1 METREVKRMQNQ
13 TSNVSTTVPVPPS
26 TSELCQEYTNAIFY
40 DVGMPFYAIVAI
52 LIISLFERRRYKSD
66 VCYGK
71 PGLPLPINFLD
82 GTSNSVANAAAF
94 GCTLEHILVYLLF
107 GKISVN
113 RWLVG
118 IVLFFL
124 TFLAALV
131 FYPIFACLNSS
142 SRVFG
147 SLFGFFY
154 TLLLASVMFTRSYLC
169 DISRWYWALYAV
181 TLVSEIYIMVLFV
194 YRFYTAIFK
203 KSKFH
208 KELLVKIDQVLHV
221 KKLLVAPKSNIEK
234 KDIRQR
240 IVSYSETV
248 LAEAELCCLHKSLY
262 RCTTRTLAT
271 NTIVLLV
278 FYSNFLLTI
287 YLGEIIESC
296 LSYLAALVSPISMNF
311 HEQIVILSD
320 VIRVSLII
328 GNITS
333 AIYLITNMVL
343 IYRSQRQHL
352 MRRWR
357 GDKSFIPSQCKLDHS
372 EMLVKNLMYAGHQV
386 SYLIAGYLIFQIV
399 VIAFCLVLSYF
410 FILPIMKKVPEAFL
424 TPMEFFL
431 PGVIFLFV
439 LRFILR
445 FISSRVFLQ
454 NHYLSSDNGNHWEKA
469 LALDNRRVYQNL
481 SFFLFFYYILT
492 GLYRCIFRVLTSICI
507 NTFYIARMDKP
518 LLIPGFERFDIGY
531 MTYLGFLE
539 VELHQCHPVVVVC
552 CDQLMKSVNHLSSNQ
567 DISLESPMEAYKRNK
582 MSKMYTRR
590 VRNKWQKM
598 KTLILNQNLCNESK
612 SNVSFQQPRPAKL
625 NLF

>member
-1 METREVKRMQNQ
+1 MQNQ
-13 TSNVSTTVPVPPS
+13 TSNVTTTVPAPTS
-26 TSELCQEYTNAIFY
+26 TIELCQEYTNAIFY
-40 DVGMPFYAIVAI
+40 DVGMPLYALVAI
-52 LIISLFERRRYKSD
+52 LIISMFERRRYKSD
-66 VCYGK
+66 VCHGK

-94 GCTLEHILVYLLF
+94 GCTLEYIITYLFAIQL
-107 GKISVN
+107 SVN
-113 RWLVG
+113 RWLIA
-118 IVLFFL
+118 IVLFLLMFM
-124 TFLAALV
+124 AALV

-147 SLFGFFY
+147 SLVGFLY
-154 TLLLASVMFTRSYLC
+154 TLLLTSVMFARSYIC
-169 DISRWYWALYAV
+169 EESRWYWALYAV
-181 TLVSEIYIMVLFV
+181 TLVSEIYIMILFV

-208 KELLVKIDQVLHV
+208 KEDLVKIDQVLHV

-234 KDIRQR
+234 NDIRQR

-248 LAEAELCCLHKSLY
+248 LAEAKLCCLHKSLY
-262 RCTTRTLAT
+262 RCTTRTLAI

-278 FYSNFLLTI
+278 FYSNFLATL
-287 YLGEIIESC
+287 YVGEIFESL
-296 LSYLAALVSPISMNF
+296 LSNLADLVFNISMNV

-328 GNITS
+328 SNITS
-333 AIYLITNMVL
+333 AVYLITNMIL

-352 MRRWR
+352 MKRWR

-386 SYLIAGYLIFQIV
+386 SYLIAGYVLFQSV
-399 VIAFCLVLSYF
+399 VIAICILLSYF
-410 FILPIMKKVPEAFL
+410 CILPIMKKVPEVFL
-424 TPMEFFL
+424 TPLEFVL

-454 NHYLSSDNGNHWEKA
+454 NHYLSSDNGKHWEKA

-492 GLYRCIFRVLTSICI
+492 GLYRCTFRVLTSICI
-507 NTFYIARMDKP
+507 NLFYIARMDKP

-552 CDQLMKSVNHLSSNQ
+552 CDLLMKTASPLSSSQ
-567 DISLESPMEAYKRNK
+567 DISLESPIGAYKRNK

-612 SNVSFQQPRPAKL
+612 SNVSFQTPRPAKL
-625 NLF
+625 NLVQ